1 MTHTNKSIV
10 NTPLYFFLI
19 IICCTLWGSAFA
31 GAKIGFQYC
40 SPIMLSGLRFTLA
53 GLLLLPVL
61 LMGKPSF
68 GLLFIHWRYMLLFGF
83 IQTFLQYGIFFVGLN
98 KVPGAVA
105 AIIVGAGP
113 IFITILAHFSM
124 KDDKFTTKKI
134 ISSILGFSG
143 IIFIALN
150 KEGISA
156 ISNDF
161 YYGIALLIISNI
173 IGASTNIIVKK
184 QQHLKVSP
192 IALTS
197 FANFSGGIM
206 LLITALIFEPITLD
220 TPPVEFYFALI
231 WLAIIPAAG
240 FSIWYYLLEQD
251 GVKVS
256 ELNIWKFIIPIV
268 GSILSWIMLKD
279 EEPRWQEIV
288 GILII
293 SAAIIVLQYTPK
305 RKGRN

>member
-1 MTHTNKSIV
+1 MKKNIV
-10 NTPLYFFLI
+10 NTPLYFLLI
-19 IICCTLWGSAFA
+19 VVTCTLWASAFA

-40 SPIMLSGLRFTLA
+40 SPIMLSGLRFSLA

-61 LMGKPSF
+61 LVGKQSMRSH
-68 GLLFIHWRYMLLFGF
+68 LKHWRYMLVFGF
-83 IQTFLQYGIFFVGLN
+83 IQTFLQYGIFFLGLN
-98 KVPGAVA
+98 KIPGAVA
-105 AIIVGAGP
+105 AIIVGSGP
-113 IFITILAHFSM
+113 IFITILAHFTIG
-124 KDDKFTTKKI
+124 DDKFTTKKI

-143 IIFIALN
+143 IVFIALN
-150 KEGISA
+150 KGGIDT
-156 ISNDF
+156 ISSEF

-184 QQHLKVSP
+184 KQHLNVSP

-206 LLITALIFEPITLD
+206 LLITALLFEPVILD
-220 TPPVEFYFALI
+220 NPPKEFYFALI

-256 ELNIWKFIIPIV
+256 ELNTWKFIIPIV
-268 GSILSWIMLKD
+268 GSILSWMLLKD

-288 GILII
+288 GIFVI
-293 SAAIIVLQYTPK
+293 SLAILVLQYTPK
-305 RKGRN
+305 KKIG

>member
-1 MTHTNKSIV
+1 MMQNKKNII
-10 NTPLYFFLI
+10 NTPLYFILI
-19 IICCTLWGSAFA
+19 IFTCTLWGSAFA

-40 SPIMLSGLRFTLA
+40 SPIMLSGLRFSLA
-53 GLLLLPVL
+53 GILLLPI
-61 LMGKPSF
+61 
-68 GLLFIHWRYMLLFGF
+68 LFMQKQPFFSHFKHWKYMLIFGF
-83 IQTFLQYGIFFVGLN
+83 IQTFMQYGLFFVGLN

-113 IFITILAHFSM
+113 IFITILAHFTM
-124 KDDKFTTKKI
+124 KDDGFTTKKV

-150 KEGISA
+150 KDGVNE
-156 ISNDF
+156 ISNEF
-161 YYGIALLIISNI
+161 YYGIALLIASNI

-184 QQHLKVSP
+184 KQHLKISP

-197 FANFSGGIM
+197 FANYAGGM
-206 LLITALIFEPITLD
+206 TLLITALLFEPITLNN
-220 TPPVEFYFALI
+220 PPTEFYFALI

-240 FSIWYYLLEQD
+240 FSIWYYLLALD

-268 GSILSWIMLKD
+268 GSVLSWTLLG

-288 GILII
+288 GIMTI
-293 SAAIIVLQYTPK
+293 STAIIVLQYSPK
-305 RKGRN
+305 KKL